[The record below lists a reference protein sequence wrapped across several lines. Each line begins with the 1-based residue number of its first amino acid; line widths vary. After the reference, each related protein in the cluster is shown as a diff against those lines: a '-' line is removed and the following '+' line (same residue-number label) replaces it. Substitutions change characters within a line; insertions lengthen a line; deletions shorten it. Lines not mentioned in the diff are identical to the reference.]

1 LPATTDPYFPLYQS
15 SLAYQ
20 AFLAAD
26 PTMLN
31 KVNSILYSASSHAAA
46 RAVLERIF
54 NRSFVDALDNGAAR
68 YTNSGRFTY
77 TSDDGRFTTAV
88 VGDGG
93 TTIGNLVDAA
103 NALYAVYSITPAMT
117 HEVRVNFEKYFT
129 TEQLAVFGYLADV
142 EDFYQ
147 KGPSIRE
154 SAPITYK

>member
-1 LPATTDPYFPLYQS
+1 LTAYPVIRPVTQAPGVNRFQLYFHKLAAKTDLPATTDPYFPLYQS

-117 HEVRVNFEKYFT
+117 HEVR
-129 TEQLAVFGYLADV
+129 
-142 EDFYQ
+142 
-147 KGPSIRE
+147 
-154 SAPITYK
+154 